1 MNSLQEQTAIITG
14 GGTGIGRSIALALAR
29 EGVRVVVCGRRREPL
44 AGVVE
49 EITGAGGSGLAIQA
63 DVSQEGD
70 VERLVQA
77 TVAAFGTVDILISN
91 AGFAGASPIHE
102 HSVALWD
109 EMMAVHLRAA
119 FLLARAVLPLM
130 RTQHRGDIIL
140 TSSEA
145 GLDYY
150 VGYSA
155 YGVAKHALNALGEF
169 IQRENQDHGIRVMS
183 LCPGMVATDATK
195 DMPGLRLEK
204 CLTPED
210 IADLVLWL
218 LTWRRSVKI
227 GRPVVLHTLENPW
240 Q

>member
-49 EITGAGGSGLAIQA
+49 EILGAGGNGRAIQA

-70 VERLVQA
+70 VARLVQA
-77 TVAAFGTVDILISN
+77 TVEAFGTVDILISN

-169 IQRENQDHGIRVMS
+169 IQRENQEHGIRVMS
-183 LCPGMVATDATK
+183 LCPGMVVTDATK